1 MSLTRPSL
9 GDARRVLRE
18 RFGFSEF
25 LPGQAEA
32 LEAVLAGR
40 DVLAV
45 MPTGSG
51 KSLLYQLP
59 AMLRIGLVVVVSPL
73 IALMRDQLR
82 ALEALGLPAAA
93 LHSGEDDFEIAN
105 AYEGVASGRVKLL
118 YVAPEGLAREGTLDL
133 LRKARVA
140 LARGRRGPL
149 HILLGS

>member
-18 RFGFSEF
+18 KFGFSEF
-25 LPGQAEA
+25 LPGQVEA

-73 IALMRDQLR
+73 IALMREQCQRPSPELAKPLLQQINRPKTQAFNTGEHCRGSLATAQID
-82 ALEALGLPAAA
+82 GNSVGIDAAP
-93 LHSGEDDFEIAN
+93 SREIPTC
-105 AYEGVASGRVKLL
+105 R
-118 YVAPEGLAREGTLDL
+118 
-133 LRKARVA
+133 
-140 LARGRRGPL
+140 
-149 HILLGS
+149 

>member
-18 RFGFSEF
+18 KFGFSEF
-25 LPGQAEA
+25 LPGQVEA

-73 IALMRDQLR
+73 IALMREQCQRPPPKLAKPLLQQPNR
-82 ALEALGLPAAA
+82 PKTQALNIGEHCRGSLATARIDGNSVGIDAAP
-93 LHSGEDDFEIAN
+93 
-105 AYEGVASGRVKLL
+105 GREM
-118 YVAPEGLAREGTLDL
+118 PTCR
-133 LRKARVA
+133 
-140 LARGRRGPL
+140 
-149 HILLGS
+149 